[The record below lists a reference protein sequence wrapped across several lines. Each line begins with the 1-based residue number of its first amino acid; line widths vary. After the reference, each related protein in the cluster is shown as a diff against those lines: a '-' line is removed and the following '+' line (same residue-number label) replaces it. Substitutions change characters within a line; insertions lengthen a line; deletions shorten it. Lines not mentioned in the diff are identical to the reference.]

1 MAKCTYIFKK
11 GKKVGQQCDAKVH
24 LNNLCK
30 THAKTINTTSFDLLP
45 CSIVSHIF
53 KYINNVKLFHVLEA
67 TNKTF
72 KDIIHQDDIYS
83 KCWEQVSK
91 DTPTNLSIKK
101 CLELYCNTGCQ
112 HCGKSRIR
120 KVYVEYGVRYCT
132 DCLYDH
138 TISDYKL
145 KKEYEIGSLDILK
158 NARQNTTEMYHRKLG
173 NYTATFYWTA
183 DVVELVRTHFNCTL
197 EEYRVRF
204 YESNQKENHAKLVEF
219 CKTREISHQDI
230 IKHTNFTKASM
241 YPITH
246 FDSFRRR
253 ALEAMRKIEIVEFF
267 KSFEDY
273 KVYKDD
279 IKQTKYINTLERNST
294 ALIDSD
300 WIAIKKEIDSIR
312 YENHYDRF
320 CRSFNNWRTVQQLEY
335 VIDKYVAKT
344 YFTDQD
350 KQIIAQL
357 LVTHVVKKIADI
369 KCKYCPPTS
378 IRLFSAQGLR
388 DHCHHVHK
396 IKP

>member
-1 MAKCTYIFKK
+1 MRFLRA
-11 GKKVGQQCDAKVH
+11 
-24 LNNLCK
+24 
-30 THAKTINTTSFDLLP
+30 
-45 CSIVSHIF
+45 
-53 KYINNVKLFHVLEA
+53 
-67 TNKTF
+67 
-72 KDIIHQDDIYS
+72 
-83 KCWEQVSK
+83 
-91 DTPTNLSIKK
+91 
-101 CLELYCNTGCQ
+101 
-112 HCGKSRIR
+112 
-120 KVYVEYGVRYCT
+120 
-132 DCLYDH
+132 
-138 TISDYKL
+138 
-145 KKEYEIGSLDILK
+145 
-158 NARQNTTEMYHRKLG
+158 
-173 NYTATFYWTA
+173 A

-253 ALEAMRKIEIVEFF
+253 TLEAMRKIEIVEFF

-279 IKQTKYINTLERNST
+279 IKQTKYINTLQRNST

-350 KQIIAQL
+350 KQIIDQL

-378 IRLFSAQGLR
+378 IRLFSTQGLR